1 MRLKRVFTILFATLC
16 ATVVSAG
23 VPDNDKIFAAIHDSN
38 SEFYYPNMMMSYK
51 MGESLTDEQYHYLY
65 YGFAYQEAYK
75 PLVDNPGMTR
85 VQNIMAR
92 IAIDTPSVAD
102 IDELIAACSEAMES
116 DPFSPKL
123 LNIMAYAY
131 GTAGDKAREK
141 HYSDALN
148 AILRTIAASGTGEKE
163 KEPMHIILFSH
174 GIDFIA
180 AKGWNQR
187 KGKIISRTVEFI
199 PFEAPKNK
207 LKGYYFD
214 YSRVYWNKPE
224 GYTFQRDRTW
234 QFNNL
239 KPREYKTGKTKP

>member
-1 MRLKRVFTILFATLC
+1 MRLKKLFITLLL
-16 ATVVSAG
+16 AVIGGAAMAQ
-23 VPDNDKIFAAIHDSN
+23 VPDNDKIFAAINDSN
-38 SEFYYPNMMMSYK
+38 SEYYYPNLMMRYQA
-51 MGESLTDEQYHYLY
+51 GDALTDLEYHYLY
-65 YGFAYQEAYK
+65 YGHAYQASYR
-75 PLVDNPGMTR
+75 PLNDNPGMTK

-102 IDELIAACSEAMES
+102 IDELIAACSEAMEQ

-131 GTAGDKAREK
+131 GTAGDRKREK
-141 HYSDALN
+141 MYADHLA
-148 AILRTIAASGTGEKE
+148 AILRTIASSGTGAKE

-187 KGKIISRTVEFI
+187 KGKIISRTVEFV
-199 PFEAPKNK
+199 PFDVPKDK

-214 YSRVYWNKPE
+214 YSRIYWNKPDD
-224 GYTFQRDRTW
+224 YTFKRERTW
-234 QFNNL
+234 QINNL
-239 KPREYKTGKTKP
+239 KPREYK